1 MDHHQRSINKFTAED
16 KFYSAIGRFIF
27 EFSQLE
33 YTLKYHIAEVIEL
46 KDEYFNAITSF
57 DFSMICTI
65 AESVLLPKLPRRGAN
80 QLKKIIN
87 TCRELNGDRVRVA
100 HGLWY
105 INRDTGTLH
114 AISRQNL
121 TASQHFD
128 NDATAIACKAD
139 LANTLRNEIPR
150 ILYSIE
156 RDNPRPTGPRGGS
169 IE

>member
-16 KFYSAIGRFIF
+16 KYYSAIGRFIF

-33 YTLKYHIAEVIEL
+33 YTLKYHIAEVIGL
-46 KDEYFNAITSF
+46 RDEHFDPIMSF

-65 AESVLLPKLPRRGAN
+65 AESVLLPKLPRRPAD
-80 QLKKIIN
+80 QFKKIIS
-87 TCRELNGDRVRVA
+87 TCRELNNDRVRVV

-105 INRDTGTLH
+105 INKDTGTLH
-114 AISRQNL
+114 AVSRQKL

-128 NDATAIACKAD
+128 NDATAIAHKAD

-150 ILYSIE
+150 TIYSM
-156 RDNPRPTGPRGGS
+156 P
-169 IE
+169 